1 MRYTIALLSAPLV
14 LRNGRL
20 VYADGRIVDGG
31 LVCEDGAIVAV
42 FTGEPPTRWARAE
55 EIDAGGRHVLPGA
68 IDPHVQ
74 LYAAEQFVHYA
85 TETRSAAIGGVTT
98 IVKMH
103 RDLAGYDTAT
113 FFEEIAGAE
122 SRAYVDFC
130 FHLAVMTDDQIA
142 SIPRYAD
149 DFGVRSFKFFT
160 AYKGKEGAPLGIS
173 GLDDGQLL
181 EALIAV
187 ARCGGTALVHCEN
200 QELAARAARDVRA
213 AGGEGLAGFAAS
225 RPTIVEL
232 EAVRRVAFLAG
243 RAGCPL
249 YVVHVTSREGI
260 DFVATARRAGQAIY
274 AETEPHYLTETLD
287 SPAGNLAKVI
297 PPIRQAVDRDALW
310 AALATGGVDAIGSD
324 HVSARR
330 ERKQGSVWDAQLA
343 FPGIATILP
352 VLFSEGV
359 NAGRI
364 PLSRVV
370 AVTSTNPARIFGL
383 ERKGALLPGRDA
395 DFVVIDLELERTV
408 DAGMLGSV
416 SDFSIYEGRTLRGW
430 PVLTVSRGEV
440 VVRDGEVVGSEG
452 HGRFLRRGTRETAA
466 VA

>member
-1 MRYTIALLSAPLV
+1 M
-14 LRNGRL
+14 
-20 VYADGRIVDGG
+20 YADGRVVDGG
-31 LVCEDGAIVAV
+31 LVAEDGAIVAV
-42 FTGEPPTRWARAE
+42 FEGDPASGWPGAE
-55 EIDAGGRHVLPGA
+55 EIDAGGRHVLPGV

-74 LYAAEQFVHYA
+74 LYPAENFGHYA
-85 TETRSAAIGGVTT
+85 TETRSAALGGVTT

-103 RDLAGYDTAT
+103 RDLAGYDAAS
-113 FFEEIAGAE
+113 FFEELIGSE
-122 SRAYVDFC
+122 SRAYVDFS

-142 SIPRYAD
+142 AIPRYAD
-149 DFGVRSFKFFT
+149 EFAVSSFKFFT
-160 AYKGKEGAPLGIS
+160 AYKGEEGAPLGIS

-181 EALIAV
+181 EALTAV

-200 QELAARAARDVRA
+200 QELAARAARDVHA
-213 AGGEGLAGFAAS
+213 AGGEGLVGFAAS
-225 RPTIVEL
+225 RPPIVEL
-232 EAVRRVAFLAG
+232 EAVRRVAFLAA

-249 YVVHVTSREGI
+249 YVVHVTSQEAI
-260 DFVATARRAGQAIY
+260 EFVASARSAGQMIY
-274 AETEPHYLTETLD
+274 AETEPHYLTETSD

-297 PPIRQAVDRDALW
+297 PPIRTAADRDALW
-310 AALATGGVDAIGSD
+310 AALAGGRVDAIGSD
-324 HVSARR
+324 HVVARR
-330 ERKQGSVWDAQLA
+330 EHKQGSVWDAQLA

-352 VLFSEGV
+352 VLLSEGV

-395 DFVVIDLELERTV
+395 DFVVVDLDLERTV
-408 DAGMLGSV
+408 DAGMLGSA

-430 PVLTVSRGEV
+430 PVLTVSRGEA
-440 VVRDGEVVGSEG
+440 VVRDGEAVGSEG
-452 HGRFLRRGTRETAA
+452 HGRFLRRGARETAA

>member
-1 MRYTIALLSAPLV
+1 MSV
-14 LRNGRL
+14 
-20 VYADGRIVDGG
+20 
-31 LVCEDGAIVAV
+31 
-42 FTGEPPTRWARAE
+42 PPAARGSPAS
-55 EIDAGGRHVLPGA
+55 P
-68 IDPHVQ
+68 
-74 LYAAEQFVHYA
+74 
-85 TETRSAAIGGVTT
+85 
-98 IVKMH
+98 
-103 RDLAGYDTAT
+103 LAG
-113 FFEEIAGAE
+113 
-122 SRAYVDFC
+122 R
-130 FHLAVMTDDQIA
+130 
-142 SIPRYAD
+142 
-149 DFGVRSFKFFT
+149 RSSK
-160 AYKGKEGAPLGIS
+160 
-173 GLDDGQLL
+173 
-181 EALIAV
+181 
-187 ARCGGTALVHCEN
+187 
-200 QELAARAARDVRA
+200 
-213 AGGEGLAGFAAS
+213 
-225 RPTIVEL
+225 L

>member
-1 MRYTIALLSAPLV
+1 LTAPLV

-20 VYADGRIVDGG
+20 VYADGRIVEGG
-31 LVCEDGAIVAV
+31 LVCEDGSIVAV
-42 FTGEPPTRWARAE
+42 FAGDPPSGWTAAE
-55 EIDAGGRHVLPGA
+55 EIDAGGRHVLPGV

-74 LYAAEQFVHYA
+74 LYPVERFGHYA

-103 RDLAGYDTAT
+103 RDLAGYDTAS
-113 FFEEIAGAE
+113 FFDEVAGAE
-122 SRAYVDFC
+122 SRAFVDFC

-142 SIPRYAD
+142 AIPRYAD
-149 DFGVRSFKFFT
+149 ELAIRSFKFFT
-160 AYKGKEGAPLGIS
+160 AYKGEEGAPLGIS
-173 GLDDGQLL
+173 GVDDGQLL
-181 EALIAV
+181 EALTAV

-213 AGGEGLAGFAAS
+213 AGGEGLAGFEAS

-232 EAVRRVAFLAG
+232 EAVRRVAFLAA

-249 YVVHVTSREGI
+249 YVVHVTSQEAI
-260 DFVATARRAGQAIY
+260 EFVASARRSGQAIF

-297 PPIRQAVDRDALW
+297 PPIRRTADRDALW
-310 AALATGGVDAIGSD
+310 AALRTGGLDAIGSD

-330 ERKQGSVWDAQLA
+330 ERKQGSIWDAQLA

-352 VLFSEGV
+352 VLLSEGV
-359 NAGRI
+359 DGGRI

-370 AVTSTNPARIFGL
+370 SVTSTNPARIFGL
-383 ERKGALLPGRDA
+383 GSKGELLPGRDA
-395 DFVVIDLELERTV
+395 DFVLVDLDQERTV
-408 DAGMLGSV
+408 DAEMLGSS

-452 HGRFLRRGTRETAA
+452 HGRFLRRGVRQPAA

>member
-1 MRYTIALLSAPLV
+1 LTTSLV

-20 VYADGRIVDGG
+20 VYADGRIVEGG
-31 LVCEDGAIVAV
+31 LVCEDGSIVAV
-42 FTGEPPTRWARAE
+42 FEGDPPNGWTDAQ
-55 EIDAGGRHVLPGA
+55 EIDASGRHVLPGG

-74 LYAAEQFVHYA
+74 LYAAERFGHYA

-103 RDLAGYDTAT
+103 RDLSGYDATA
-113 FFEEIAGAE
+113 FLDEVVGAE
-122 SRAYVDFC
+122 TRAYVDFS

-149 DFGVRSFKFFT
+149 DFGIRSFKFFT
-160 AYKGKEGAPLGIS
+160 AYKGEEGAPLGIQ

-181 EALIAV
+181 EALAAV

-213 AGGEGLAGFAAS
+213 AGGDGLAGFAAS
-225 RPTIVEL
+225 RPPIVEL
-232 EAVRRVAFLAG
+232 EAVRRVAFLAS
-243 RAGCPL
+243 RVDCPL
-249 YVVHVTSREGI
+249 YVVHVTSAESI
-260 DFVATARRAGQAIY
+260 DFIAAARRAGQTIY
-274 AETEPHYLTETLD
+274 AETEPHYLTETVD

-297 PPIRQAVDRDALW
+297 PPIREPIDRAALW
-310 AALATGGVDAIGSD
+310 TALATGGIDAIGSD

-330 ERKQGSVWDAQLA
+330 ERKQGSVWDAQLG
-343 FPGIATILP
+343 FPGVATILP
-352 VLFSEGV
+352 VLLSEGV

-395 DFVVIDLELERTV
+395 DFVVVDLELERTV
-408 DAGMLGSV
+408 DATLLESA
-416 SDFSIYEGRTLRGW
+416 SDFSIYEGQTLRGW
-430 PVLTVSRGEV
+430 PLLTVSRGEV
-440 VVRDGEVVGSEG
+440 VVRDCRVVGGEG
-452 HGRFLRRGTRETAA
+452 HGRFLRRGAREA
-466 VA
+466 VAA